1 MQDALEAIKKVR
13 NIGIIAHIDA
23 GKTTTTERIL
33 FFTGRNYKL
42 GETHEGTATMD
53 WMVQEQERGITIT
66 SAATKCHWK
75 DAEINIIDTPGHV
88 DFTAEVERSLR
99 VLDGCVIL
107 LCAVGGVQPQ
117 SETVW
122 RQANKYGV
130 PRIAFVNKMD
140 RVGADFNRVVTQIRE
155 RLKALPLVL
164 SLPIGSEDNYQGHC
178 DVITKTAWIWE
189 ADSKSPVGKMVQH
202 EVPADMADA
211 VEEAH
216 ANLID
221 ILASCSDEILEKYMA
236 EEPIDESLLRETVR
250 EATLKNMIVPV
261 LCGTAFKNKGIQ
273 SLLDAVVDYL
283 PSPLDIPPSIGY
295 EQDTME
301 EVEIHA
307 DPEGK
312 FEAMAF
318 KIATMPHIGKL
329 VYTRVYSGT
338 LNVGETVYNVTR
350 GQKERIGRIVQ
361 MHANSRIEIETAKAG
376 DIVALVG
383 IKSIGTGDT
392 LARDKDDPILEKIS
406 FPETVISV
414 AIEPKTKADRT
425 KLSTVLHTLMD
436 EDPTFKANMD
446 EETGE
451 TIISGMGELH
461 LDIICDRI
469 LREFG
474 VQANVGA
481 PQVAYREGLR
491 KPAQTE
497 YKHQKQTGGR
507 GQYGHVLMEIQPMP
521 RGSGVIFE
529 TNVKGGTVPSTF
541 FPAIEQ
547 GVREALQQGPLCKK
561 AVTDVKVTL
570 IDGSYHEVDSSLMAF
585 KTTAIE
591 AMKIGM
597 AKAAPVLLEPL
608 CKVEIETPEQ
618 YLGDIIANLNS
629 RRGKVMNMEMRG
641 DMRTLECHVPL
652 AEMFNYSTHLRSL
665 SQGRAS
671 FSMEIL
677 HYVDVPP
684 SVAEKVMK
692 DFAAR
697 EAEKASATK

>member
-1 MQDALEAIKKVR
+1 MQQKAIEAIKKVR

-75 DAEINIIDTPGHV
+75 DADINIIDTPGHV

-99 VLDGCVIL
+99 VLDGCIIL

-164 SLPIGSEDNYQGHC
+164 SLPVGSEDNYQGHC
-178 DVITKTAWIWE
+178 DVLTQTAWYWE
-189 ADSKSPVGKMVQH
+189 KDPNSAVGKMVQK
-202 EVPADMADA
+202 EVPAEMKET

-216 ANLID
+216 SNLID

-236 EEPIDESLLRETVR
+236 EEPIDEKLLKDTIR
-250 EATLKNMIVPV
+250 EATLKNMVVPV

-283 PSPLDIPPSIGY
+283 PSPLDIPPSIGFT
-295 EQDTME
+295 QDTME
-301 EVEIHA
+301 EIEIPV
-307 DPEGK
+307 DTEGK

-318 KIATMPHIGKL
+318 KVASMPHIGKL
-329 VYTRVYSGT
+329 VYTRIYSGT
-338 LNVGETVYNVTR
+338 LNVGDSVYNVTR

-361 MHANSRIEIETAKAG
+361 MHANSRIEIETAQAG

-392 LARDKDDPILEKIS
+392 LAHDKDDPILEKIS

-414 AIEPKTKADRT
+414 AIEPKTKADLT
-425 KLSTVLHTLMD
+425 KLSSVLHTLMD
-436 EDPTFKANMD
+436 EDPTFKASMD
-446 EETGE
+446 DETGE

-461 LDIICDRI
+461 LEIIVDRI
-469 LREFG
+469 LREFN
-474 VQANVGA
+474 VQASVGT

-491 KPAQTE
+491 KGVQTE
-497 YKHQKQTGGR
+497 YRHVKQTGGR
-507 GQYGHVLMEIQPMP
+507 GQYGHVIMDIEPMP
-521 RGSGVIFE
+521 RGTGILFE
-529 TNVKGGTVPSTF
+529 TNVKGGTVPATF

-547 GVREALQQGPLCKK
+547 GVKEALHQGPLCKK
-561 AVTDVKVTL
+561 SVTDVKVTL

-591 AMKIGM
+591 AMKLGM

-641 DMRTLECHVPL
+641 DMRTIGCQVPL

-677 HYVDVPP
+677 HYVDIPP
-684 SVAEKVMK
+684 SVSEKIIK
-692 DFAAR
+692 DFVAKEAA
-697 EAEKASATK
+697 KS

>member
-1 MQDALEAIKKVR
+1 MQSEAIKKIR

-33 FFTGRNYKL
+33 YFTGRNYKL

-66 SAATKCHWK
+66 SAATKCHWQ
-75 DAEINIIDTPGHV
+75 DCDINIIDTPGHV

-99 VLDGCVIL
+99 ILDGSIIL

-164 SLPIGSEDNYQGHC
+164 SLPIGKEDTYQGHV
-178 DVITKTAWIWE
+178 DVVTKTAYVWQPDPKI
-189 ADSKSPVGKMVQH
+189 PVGKMVKQD
-202 EVPADMADA
+202 VPTDMVDA

-216 ANLID
+216 ANLVD

-236 EEPIDESLLRETVR
+236 EEPIEESLIKTTIR
-250 EATLKNMIVPV
+250 EATIKNMIVPV

-283 PSPLDIPPSIGY
+283 PSPLDIPPSVGY
-295 EQDTME
+295 VQDTME
-301 EVEIHA
+301 EIEIHA
-307 DPEGK
+307 DPDAK

-318 KIATMPHIGKL
+318 KVAAMPHIGKL

-338 LNVGETVYNVTR
+338 LNVGDTVYNVTR

-361 MHANSRIEIETAKAG
+361 MHANNRIEIETAQAG

-392 LARDKDDPILEKIS
+392 LAHEKDDPILEKIS

-436 EDPTFKANMD
+436 EDPTFKASMD

-461 LDIICDRI
+461 LEIIVDRI
-469 LREFG
+469 LREFN
-474 VQANVGA
+474 VQASVGA

-491 KPAQTE
+491 KKTTTE
-497 YKHQKQTGGR
+497 YKHSKQTGGR
-507 GQYGHVLMEIQPMP
+507 GQYGHVIMDIEPMP
-521 RGSGVIFE
+521 RGTGILFE

-547 GVREALQQGPLCKK
+547 GVKEALQQGPLAKK

-591 AMKIGM
+591 AMKLGM
-597 AKAAPVLLEPL
+597 AKASPVLLEPL

-641 DMRTLECHVPL
+641 DMRTLDCQVPL

-671 FSMEIL
+671 FSMEVL
-677 HYVDVPP
+677 HYVDVPA
-684 SVAEKVMK
+684 SVAEKVLK
-692 DFAAR
+692 DFAAAEAAKR
-697 EAEKASATK
+697 EAAAK